1 MTKNKKDKIYEI
13 DKIFYGRLVIY
24 FTLTAILLFLITFF
38 AIGFAYVADIDVS
51 GLSKDVCDAESSNYS
66 AFLCYLSSLDG
77 NTFYYVVYNFFAIGL
92 TFMLLAFL
100 VLNIFYIANKFYFK
114 KLLKEKSCG
123 AVIFKIENK
132 VIYYLVL
139 KMGYGHTSLC
149 KGHQENNEND
159 EETAIREIKEET
171 NLDVELNSDFSEY
184 IKYKPTPN
192 SIKTVR
198 FYLATPTKTD
208 EVPID
213 LHDDEVSSMEWC
225 TYNDALLRITHQSDR
240 RIVKK
245 ANRYIKK
252 HYFIEDI

>member
-1 MTKNKKDKIYEI
+1 MKNKKDSLYEV
-13 DKIFYGRLVIY
+13 DKVFYGRLVIY
-24 FTLTAILLFLITFF
+24 FTLTLILLFLITFF
-38 AIGFAYVADIDVS
+38 VIGFAYVADIDIS
-51 GLSKDVCDAESSNYS
+51 GLSKDVCNPDSSSYS

-77 NTFYYVVYNFFAIGL
+77 NTFYYVTYNFFAIGL

-100 VLNIFYIANKFYFK
+100 VLNIFYIANKFYYK

-123 AVIFKIENK
+123 AVIFKIEDK

-149 KGHQENNEND
+149 KGHQENNETD
-159 EETAIREIKEET
+159 EETALREIKEET
-171 NLDVELNSDFSEY
+171 NLDVDLNSDFSEF
-184 IKYKPTPN
+184 IKYKPTVN

-198 FYLATPTKTD
+198 FYLATPIRAE

-252 HYFIEDI
+252 HYFIEDL